1 MGMLMHMTM
10 LEEQKKREEAE
21 LALETEKK
29 PEKPVS
35 APPAEEE
42 PVEKEPLKKPVKKPV
57 RKAPVRRGRK

>member
-21 LALETEKK
+21 LALETEKTA
-29 PEKPVS
+29 EKPVP